1 MRRARGQSMVEMA
14 LLLPL
19 LLLLIFGIID
29 FGWYIYAYSSVYQAA
44 RNGSEVAAQLPPF
57 EETLADPATKAIDP
71 CYQTIINEAQKQIV
85 MFNLINGVTVTYPDN
100 TLAVKRDLGNPIK
113 ISVQYSLE
121 LLTPLAR
128 LVGIGN
134 NGRVTITS
142 SSVRSIEAL
151 GYAPISATN
160 QNGIICKQ
168 PT

>member
-29 FGWYIYAYSSVYQAA
+29 FGWYVYAYSSVYQAA
-44 RNGSEVAAQLPPF
+44 RNGSEVAAQLPPY
-57 EETLADPATKAIDP
+57 EATLTNTATQATDP
-71 CYQTIINEAQKQIV
+71 CYQTILKEAQRQV
-85 MFNLINGVTVTYPDN
+85 AMFSLVNGVTIAYPDN
-100 TLAVKRDLGNPIK
+100 TLAVKRDVGNPIQV
-113 ISVQYSLE
+113 SVQYSLE

-151 GYAPISATN
+151 GYAPISETN
-160 QNGIICKQ
+160 PNGIICK
-168 PT
+168 